1 MASLDLT
8 VDITNAQIL
17 AVGMGRATRPLAC
30 ATARHVL
37 DALSYGAGQI
47 AARKLA
53 KMIAITMDAA
63 IWATANLPAS
73 VMPVFQASGANLKRA
88 STIATSKG
96 CAAKVFAIAIPD
108 ITVHPATPPLLLQ
121 EKRGLVS
128 NPSPM
133 CAQMPASITSVLM

>member
-47 AARKLA
+47 AARKL
-53 KMIAITMDAA
+53 
-63 IWATANLPAS
+63 
-73 VMPVFQASGANLKRA
+73 
-88 STIATSKG
+88 STLAR
-96 CAAKVFAIAIPD
+96 
-108 ITVHPATPPLLLQ
+108 HPATVAVTLMQDARAIWRRTEEGDCTTKLCARAMMVLLA
-121 EKRGLVS
+121 
-128 NPSPM
+128 M
-133 CAQMPASITSVLM
+133 A